1 MAEQSVK
8 AIRAK
13 LEQYYT
19 HIDKKVDLTDVL
31 PSILTSINTTPVVRT
46 GFTPNEAARPENAGK
61 IYQLKYGHFLKTLE
75 KIRNK
80 FPVKTPVRVAIPDKN
95 VFLKKSKPGFSAEIF
110 YVATV
115 RNTMPT
121 TYIIEDS
128 DGDRLRGYFRED
140 HLIDV
145 GE

>member
-13 LEQYYT
+13 LERYYT
-19 HIDKKVDLTDVL
+19 YVDKKVDLTIVL
-31 PSILTSINTTPVVRT
+31 PSILTSINTTPVART
-46 GFTPNEAARPENAGK
+46 GFTPNEAARIENAGK
-61 IYQLKYGHFLKTLE
+61 IFRLKYGNFLKTLS

-80 FPVKTPVRVAIPDKN
+80 FPAKTPVRVAIPDKN

-110 YVATV
+110 YVTTL
-115 RNTMPT
+115 RNTMPP
-121 TYIIEDS
+121 TYVIEDS
-128 DGDRLRGYFRED
+128 NGDRLRGYFRED